1 MKLYKQVQQISIE
14 TLSSI
19 DFDGK
24 QFHLSGDFS
33 PSKKDFGAKLEE
45 VGATYHGINEAPNHH
60 EHLALRDTDY
70 LVLADDGIT
79 HSGEKRDHG
88 NNAKKV
94 QAHNDKTG
102 QKRHIPIISES
113 HCKKLLDD
121 FLLRK
126 SAKP

>member
-14 TLSSI
+14 TPSSI

-24 QFHLSGDFS
+24 RFHLSGDLK
-33 PSKKDFGAKLEE
+33 PSKKDFGSKLEE
-45 VGATYHGINEAPNHH
+45 AGAMYRGIRGDTDHP
-60 EHLALRDTDY
+60 EHMSLRDTDY

-79 HSGEKRDHG
+79 HAGEKRDHG

-126 SAKP
+126 GAKP